1 MLEHEACALSGMRA
15 LCAATLCAL
24 LAAAVTA
31 VAAVAAGVDDP
42 PPLLP
47 LLRADQANKELSI
60 VVDGG

>member
-1 MLEHEACALSGMRA
+1 MLEHEACALGGMRA

-24 LAAAVTA
+24 LAAAVAT
-31 VAAVAAGVDDP
+31 VAAGGDDP